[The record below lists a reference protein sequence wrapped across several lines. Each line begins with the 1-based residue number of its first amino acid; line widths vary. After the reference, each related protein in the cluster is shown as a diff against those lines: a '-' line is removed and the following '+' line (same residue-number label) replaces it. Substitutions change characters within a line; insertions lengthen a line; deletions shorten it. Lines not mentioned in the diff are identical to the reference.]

1 MLGDLFREGFDITT
15 NHEDADAIVV
25 NTCAFVDEAKAES
38 ISAIMDAAAHKAGST
53 SKRVVVTGCMAQ
65 RYAAELAAELPEADL
80 VVGFER
86 YGELAGALHA
96 SLGSGGRGGG
106 GGGGAASGGGARVLV
121 GSATVPFRPEWDRH
135 ALTPRH
141 TAYLRVAEGCDHA
154 CTFCAIPSFRG
165 RFRSKPWDALID
177 EARRLAASGVV
188 ELNLIAEDT
197 NQYGSG
203 A

>member
-106 GGGGAASGGGARVLV
+106 GGGTARRRRPGPAICDSSSSHGARSSAPREVPARRTAGPSSLAARNGGG
-121 GSATVPFRPEWDRH
+121 GGT
-135 ALTPRH
+135 
-141 TAYLRVAEGCDHA
+141 
-154 CTFCAIPSFRG
+154 
-165 RFRSKPWDALID
+165 
-177 EARRLAASGVV
+177 
-188 ELNLIAEDT
+188 
-197 NQYGSG
+197 
-203 A
+203 